1 MRAQLIQLIQM
12 VRSFL
17 RKTFHAE
24 NPELPYYITLT
35 IALILFVIAMNGFV
49 YLTEELIED
58 NLTEYDKAAS
68 DFVNDNR
75 TRGLTLFF
83 LYFTHLGGRVAY
95 IVFIVAFAIISYVKK
110 QNWRW
115 ALQSALVLLLSQL
128 SNIVLKRVFNRARP
142 TWDHLVSV
150 DSLSYPSGHA
160 MSATAFYGFFIYMV
174 LHSKL
179 SRMWKLTT
187 TALLILLILFIGVS
201 RVYLGVHFASD
212 VLAGF
217 MGGLLWVTFCVIVF
231 NIMDMIRRRKLVTQ
245 AKVRT

>member
-83 LYFTHLGGRVAY
+83 PLSHALRRPCSLYSFYCCLCHY
-95 IVFIVAFAIISYVKK
+95 
-110 QNWRW
+110 
-115 ALQSALVLLLSQL
+115 LLCKETELEVG
-128 SNIVLKRVFNRARP
+128 ITV
-142 TWDHLVSV
+142 
-150 DSLSYPSGHA
+150 
-160 MSATAFYGFFIYMV
+160 
-174 LHSKL
+174 
-179 SRMWKLTT
+179 
-187 TALLILLILFIGVS
+187 GV
-201 RVYLGVHFASD
+201 GIAP
-212 VLAGF
+212 
-217 MGGLLWVTFCVIVF
+217 
-231 NIMDMIRRRKLVTQ
+231 
-245 AKVRT
+245 